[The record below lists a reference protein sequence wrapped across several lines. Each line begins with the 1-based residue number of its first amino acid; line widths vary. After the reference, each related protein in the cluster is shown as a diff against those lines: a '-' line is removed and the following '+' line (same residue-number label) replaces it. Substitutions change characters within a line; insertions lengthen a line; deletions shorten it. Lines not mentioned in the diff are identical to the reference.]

1 MSLTALE
8 WGLRA
13 PITPRFG
20 GNLEALPRPQDTEPK
35 QQQKTDLKHKES
47 DRPDLAEIWRYRDLL
62 FLLVHRDFVSN
73 YKQTVLGPL
82 WFIIQPLLTTIV
94 FTIIFGKVA
103 KIPTDGMPPMLFYL
117 AGLLGWNFFS
127 RTLSSTSSTL
137 TSNLGLFGKVY
148 FPRLVVPLAA
158 VVSSFI
164 ALAIQ
169 LVTLLAFWCYFKF
182 FTSAGPSIQ
191 PGWDLLL
198 FPLIVLQISALGLGV
213 GLWLSALTAK
223 YRDLAF
229 LTGTLVQLWMYATP
243 IIYPVSQI
251 PEKWRW
257 VSSLNP
263 HGNAYHH
270 HPADVSW
277 TGGWGE
283 RRLYAIHP
291 LHPRGSGHRRD
302 SIQQSGKN
310 FRRYCLALKRR
321 IFGPNPRL

>member
-1 MSLTALE
+1 MKSATIE
-8 WGLRA
+8 NEIVIKSTRGWRGV
-13 PITPRFG
+13 
-20 GNLEALPRPQDTEPK
+20 
-35 QQQKTDLKHKES
+35 
-47 DRPDLAEIWRYRDLL
+47 DLAEIWRYRDLL

-82 WFIIQPLLTTIV
+82 WFIIQPLLTTVV

-127 RTLSSTSSTL
+127 RTLNSTSSTL

-148 FPRLVVPLAA
+148 FPRMVVPLAA

-169 LVTLLAFWCYFKF
+169 LVTLLGFWCYFKF
-182 FTSAGPSIQ
+182 FTTAGPTIQ
-191 PGWDLLL
+191 PGWDLAL
-198 FPLIVLQISALGLGV
+198 FPLVLLQVCALGLGV

-223 YRDLAF
+223 YRDLGF

-263 HGNAYHH
+263 MEMPILTIRHMVLGQAGGGGGDFILSILFTLVVL
-270 HPADVSW
+270 A
-277 TGGWGE
+277 TGV
-283 RRLYAIHP
+283 
-291 LHPRGSGHRRD
+291 
-302 SIQQSGKN
+302 
-310 FRRYCLALKRR
+310 LAFNKAEKTFVD
-321 IFGPNPRL
+321 IA

>member
-1 MSLTALE
+1 MKSAEIENEIVIKATRG
-8 WGLRA
+8 WRGV
-13 PITPRFG
+13 
-20 GNLEALPRPQDTEPK
+20 
-35 QQQKTDLKHKES
+35 
-47 DRPDLAEIWRYRDLL
+47 DLAEIWRYRDLL

-73 YKQTVLGPL
+73 HKQTILGPL
-82 WFIIQPLLTTIV
+82 WFIIQPLLTTVV

-127 RTLSSTSSTL
+127 RTLNSSSSTL
-137 TSNLGLFGKVY
+137 RSNLGLFGKVY
-148 FPRLVVPLAA
+148 FPRMVVPLAA

-169 LVTLLAFWCYFKF
+169 LVTLLGFWCYFKF
-182 FTSAGPSIQ
+182 FTSAGSSIQ

-229 LTGTLVQLWMYATP
+229 LTGTIVQLWMYATP

-263 HGNAYHH
+263 MEMPIVTIRHMFLGQAGGVGGDFTLSILFTLVVL
-270 HPADVSW
+270 A
-277 TGGWGE
+277 TGV
-283 RRLYAIHP
+283 
-291 LHPRGSGHRRD
+291 
-302 SIQQSGKN
+302 
-310 FRRYCLALKRR
+310 LAFNKAEKTFVD
-321 IFGPNPRL
+321 IA